1 MAEDLD
7 VAQLAETLPLD
18 RLPMR
23 DENGEIRHEFV
34 EAISHA
40 IHDAN
45 TSSLRATVAE
55 LHEADLGDLI
65 AALEPDD
72 RVTLVELT
80 GADFDFS
87 ALNEVDDTVREEIL
101 EELEPETVA
110 EGVRE
115 LESDDAVE
123 LLEGLDEEDQEEI
136 LEKLPPS
143 ERDALERS
151 LEYPENS
158 AGRRM
163 QTEFIAV
170 PQGWNAGLAIDY
182 MRDTPDLPDRFYEIY
197 AVDQAQ
203 HWQGAIPLDA
213 LLRAR
218 RPVPLADLIDE
229 DRRRVSVLD
238 DQGEV
243 ARMFGKYN
251 LVAAPVVDTENRLVG
266 VITIDDV
273 VDVIEEEAD
282 EDLKA
287 LGGVT
292 SDEELS
298 DNVWTIARGRF
309 NWLLVNL
316 ATAFL
321 ASSVLGLFEGQ
332 LEKMVALAVLAPIV
346 ASQGGNA
353 ATQTMTVAVRALATR
368 ELGSNNAFRVVM
380 REGLVGLVN
389 GLAFAVITGIAAV
402 ASFKIPA
409 LGVVIGLA
417 MLCNLVAGALG
428 GILIPMVLERVR
440 AGSGGGV
447 GHLRHHRD
455 RCGRFLFVSWHRDAV
470 VRSEIDGFFA
480 RVIVNRT
487 LTRIDDDCGVRL
499 TEAGSGFASR
509 ITRHGWVE
517 HAALAAESRRA
528 DRRVA
533 GWAGVSASAGGGFG
547 RPRTDRTASGGSR
560 PSPACASDTAGI
572 RGAAGRAG

>member
-1 MAEDLD
+1 MAEDID
-7 VAQLAETLPLD
+7 VAQPAVELD
-18 RLPMR
+18 PASMR
-23 DENGEIRHEFV
+23 DEDGEVRHEFV
-34 EAISHA
+34 AEITRA
-40 IHDAN
+40 IHADNAP
-45 TSSLRATVAE
+45 LLCAIVAE

-65 AALEPDD
+65 AALDADD
-72 RVTLVELT
+72 RVRLVELT
-80 GADFDFS
+80 GADFDFA
-87 ALNEVDDTVREEIL
+87 ALNEVDDSVRDEIL

-123 LLEGLDEEDQEEI
+123 LLEGMDEEDQEEI

-151 LEYPENS
+151 LDYPENS

-170 PQGWNAGLAIDY
+170 PPDWSAGQVIDY
-182 MRDTPDLPDRFYEIY
+182 MRDTPDLPARFYEIY
-197 AVDQAQ
+197 AVDKAQ
-203 HWQGAIPLDA
+203 HWQGAVPLDA

-229 DRRRVSVLD
+229 DRRRVSVMD
-238 DQGEV
+238 DQEEV
-243 ARMFGKYN
+243 ARLFGKYN
-251 LVAAPVVDTENRLVG
+251 LVAAPVVDTANRLVG

-368 ELGSNNAFRVVM
+368 ELGSNNAVRVVM
-380 REGLVGLVN
+380 REALVGLVN

-402 ASFKIPA
+402 AWFKIPG

-417 MLCNLVAGALG
+417 IVVNLFAGALG
-428 GILIPMVLERVR
+428 GILIPMVLERAHADPAV
-440 AGSGGGV
+440 ASGT
-447 GHLRHHRD
+447 
-455 RCGRFLFVSWHRDAV
+455 FVTTVTDV
-470 VRSEIDGFFA
+470 VGFFSFLGIA
-480 RVIVNRT
+480 T
-487 LTRIDDDCGVRL
+487 L
-499 TEAGSGFASR
+499 
-509 ITRHGWVE
+509 W
-517 HAALAAESRRA
+517 
-528 DRRVA
+528 
-533 GWAGVSASAGGGFG
+533 FG
-547 RPRTDRTASGGSR
+547 LS
-560 PSPACASDTAGI
+560 
-572 RGAAGRAG
+572 

>member
-1 MAEDLD
+1 MAENLD
-7 VAQLAETLPLD
+7 AAQPAVPVLD
-18 RLPMR
+18 HLPMR
-23 DENGEIRHEFV
+23 AEDGEIRREFV
-34 EAISHA
+34 DEIARA
-40 IHDAN
+40 IHAADAPF
-45 TSSLRATVAE
+45 LRTVVAE

-72 RVTLVELT
+72 RVSLVELT
-80 GADFDFS
+80 GTDFDFS
-87 ALNEVDDTVREEIL
+87 ALNEVDDSVREEIL

-115 LESDDAVE
+115 LQSDDAVE
-123 LLEGLDEEDQEEI
+123 LLEGLDQEDKEEI
-136 LEKLPPS
+136 LEKLPQS

-163 QTEFIAV
+163 QTEFITV
-170 PQGWNAGLAIDY
+170 PPEWTVGQAIDY
-182 MRDTPDLPDRFYEIY
+182 MRDTPNLPDRFYEIY
-197 AVDQAQ
+197 AVDKAH
-203 HWQGAIPLDA
+203 HWHGAVALDA
-213 LLRAR
+213 LLRSR
-218 RPVPLADLIDE
+218 RLVPLTDLVDE

-238 DQGEV
+238 DQEEV
-243 ARMFGKYN
+243 ARLFGKYN

-266 VITIDDV
+266 VITVDDV

-298 DNVWTIARGRF
+298 DSVWTIAKGRF

-402 ASFKIPA
+402 LWFKIPA

-417 MLCNLVAGALG
+417 IICNLVAGALG

-440 AGSGGGV
+440 ADPAVASGT
-447 GHLRHHRD
+447 
-455 RCGRFLFVSWHRDAV
+455 FVTTITDV
-470 VRSEIDGFFA
+470 VGFFSFLGIA
-480 RVIVNRT
+480 T
-487 LTRIDDDCGVRL
+487 L
-499 TEAGSGFASR
+499 
-509 ITRHGWVE
+509 W
-517 HAALAAESRRA
+517 
-528 DRRVA
+528 
-533 GWAGVSASAGGGFG
+533 FG
-547 RPRTDRTASGGSR
+547 LK
-560 PSPACASDTAGI
+560 
-572 RGAAGRAG
+572 